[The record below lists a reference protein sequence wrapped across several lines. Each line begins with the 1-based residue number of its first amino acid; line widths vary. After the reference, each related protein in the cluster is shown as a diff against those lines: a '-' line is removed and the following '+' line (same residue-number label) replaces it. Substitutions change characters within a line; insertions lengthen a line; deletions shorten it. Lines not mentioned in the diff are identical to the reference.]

1 MEYRTFVR
9 KLQKLGDI
17 PVPAG
22 HARRRKGITTYFF
35 PKSTKPKIL
44 EFLTE
49 NLGESSVVTSYV
61 PGTLSFKGDFRV
73 LFYDQPAN
81 DFVCVCIW

>member
-9 KLQKLGDI
+9 KLRKLGDI
-17 PVPAG
+17 PVPIG
-22 HARRRKGITTYFF
+22 HVRRRKGTTTYFF
-35 PKSTKPKIL
+35 CKSAKPKVL

-61 PGTLSFKGDFRV
+61 QETLSFKADFRV
-73 LFYDQPAN
+73 LFHDLPTD
-81 DFVCVCIW
+81 DFVCVGIW